1 MASAD
6 QYGTRLPE
14 GAIARLGTAR
24 AGKEGDRVASVA
36 FAPDGKTLASGG
48 EDGTVRRWDLATWK
62 ELHRYGEH
70 PKQVSAIAFSPD
82 GKVLVSGSQDGTI
95 AVWDVASGRELGNF
109 QSPRGMLAFEFS
121 VDGKILLA
129 VCNDETYRA
138 WDIASGEEL
147 GEEPTNLG
155 PIRGISFSPDGGTV
169 AIGGWESIAR
179 LCDRESGQELRQFQG
194 HRASLQCTAFS
205 PDGRTVA
212 TGSPDETIRLW
223 EVRTGKERL
232 QIVGQKDGLQALT
245 FAPDGR
251 SLASAG
257 HDTTVLVWDLTGR
270 SGVKGPARL
279 AQLIPSQMEA
289 IWQEL
294 GSPDV
299 PTAYRAIWTVATNA
313 KVMVPFVKNKMK
325 SIVPV
330 DRQRI
335 QTILGEL
342 AHDVVA
348 RRDKATGELER
359 IGALC
364 EPLLV
369 TALQKPPSMDSRRRL
384 EKLLEKAKGPN
395 PSPDTLYVL
404 RLLEALELA
413 NTGEAR
419 MALEGLTKETPPTRI
434 TEESKASVARMKK
447 RPVMMA

>member
-1 MASAD
+1 MAAAD

-24 AGKEGDRVASVA
+24 AGKEGDRVGSLV
-36 FAPDGKTLASGG
+36 FAPDGKTLATGG
-48 EDGTVRRWDLATWK
+48 EDGTVRRWDLNTWK
-62 ELHRYGEH
+62 ELNRYGEH
-70 PKQVSAIAFSPD
+70 PKIVGAVAFAPD
-82 GKVLVSGSQDGTI
+82 GKVLVSGSHDGTI
-95 AVWDVASGRELGNF
+95 AVWDVNSGRELGNF
-109 QSPRGMLAFEFS
+109 QAPCAILAFEFS
-121 VDGKILLA
+121 ADGKVLLG
-129 VCNDETYRA
+129 VCADEMYRA
-138 WDIASGEEL
+138 WDVGSGEEL
-147 GEEPTNLG
+147 GAEPTNLG
-155 PIRGISFSPDGGTV
+155 PIRAISFAPEGDTI

-232 QIVGQKDGLQALT
+232 QIVGQKDGLQGIA
-245 FAPDGR
+245 FSPDGR

-270 SGVKGPARL
+270 STVKGPARL
-279 AQLIPSQMEA
+279 TQLMPSQMET

-299 PTAYRAIWTVATNA
+299 PTAYHAIWAVATNA
-313 KVMVPFVKNKMK
+313 KLMVPFVKNKMK
-325 SIVPV
+325 MIVPV

-335 QTILGEL
+335 QTILGDL
-342 AHDVVA
+342 SHDVVA
-348 RRDKATGELER
+348 RRDKATGELEK

-364 EPLLV
+364 EPLL
-369 TALQKPPSMDSRRRL
+369 TAALQKPPSMDARRRL
-384 EKLLEKAKGPN
+384 EKLLEKARGAN

-413 NTGEAR
+413 NTSEAR
-419 MALEGLTKETPPTRI
+419 LVMEGLTKENPPTRI
-434 TEESKASVARMKK
+434 TNEAKACLARMKR
-447 RPVMMA
+447 RPLMTA